1 VAKTSHAQ
9 GSLNGE
15 FHSYRQDL
23 REEKENIIIDTVQYW
38 WPFIG
43 VSHAEKRVVNRV
55 EQIKIKEE
63 IGIHLDIWECVYM
76 TIWGS
81 ENSSVVES
89 TS

>member
-1 VAKTSHAQ
+1 
-9 GSLNGE
+9 LE

-23 REEKENIIIDTVQYW
+23 REEKENIILDTVQYW

-43 VSHAEKRVVNRV
+43 VSHAEKRVVNKV

-63 IGIHLDIWECVYM
+63 MDSFGIWECVYM

>member
-1 VAKTSHAQ
+1 L
-9 GSLNGE
+9 SLLE

-23 REEKENIIIDTVQYW
+23 REEKENIILDTVQYW

-63 IGIHLDIWECVYM
+63 MDSFGIWECVYM

>member
-1 VAKTSHAQ
+1 
-9 GSLNGE
+9 LE

-23 REEKENIIIDTVQYW
+23 REEKENIILDTVQYW

-63 IGIHLDIWECVYM
+63 MDSFGIWECVYM

>member
-1 VAKTSHAQ
+1 L
-9 GSLNGE
+9 SLLE

-23 REEKENIIIDTVQYW
+23 REEKENIILDTVQYW

-43 VSHAEKRVVNRV
+43 VSHTEKRVVNKV

-63 IGIHLDIWECVYM
+63 MDSFGIWECVYM